1 MGGQFNFSNYSDFSK
16 KSEELKNY
24 VEMTPEMQAEVEAAK
39 KAAEKAELQGGLNGN
54 KGKDLT
60 KGVTVDGVKPLSNE
74 ELAARFGEIREADPA
89 WKRLLN
95 NVYHHSKN
103 FVKEFGEAV
112 TGGAIIVLKGAAC
125 ALGVFASCSSEDD
138 DLPDIG
144 AKAEL
149 EYNPKSFEVVNNRCK
164 ILNMSDEDFDAAIN
178 ANDLLRDSEKARLTA
193 LDFSR
198 KTSDGVKFSYGAEK
212 SSDGTGNAYI
222 NVPEGQNGIK
232 LYLDSASQIPAGD
245 VIKYIDVL
253 KPDLKC
259 DDEKLHFED
268 KNGAP
273 QVVVDNGF
281 THKVGDSVQVKEN
294 SALGAMKTLVSAMG
308 FNDAQEPMQISE
320 NNLLLDLK
328 VGQGAYTNEQ
338 NDFAKNT
345 NFSFELVERGDLNNI
360 TNGNP
365 QVKMKVFGQ
374 EISGKLFNE
383 NGNVIVKDDKGEEL
397 VRLSQKQGYNLG
409 SDEEPDNYDG
419 VLIEVKGKEYA
430 FIWDGD
436 MGKIDRENGTFMTTY
451 KSVHNDFNT
460 QGLGEADRYYKE
472 KQDNLGDARSLARN
486 NFNALKEILR
496 TEATANAT
504 LDWN

>member
-1 MGGQFNFSNYSDFSK
+1 
-16 KSEELKNY
+16 
-24 VEMTPEMQAEVEAAK
+24 
-39 KAAEKAELQGGLNGN
+39 
-54 KGKDLT
+54 
-60 KGVTVDGVKPLSNE
+60 
-74 ELAARFGEIREADPA
+74 
-89 WKRLLN
+89 
-95 NVYHHSKN
+95 
-103 FVKEFGEAV
+103 
-112 TGGAIIVLKGAAC
+112 
-125 ALGVFASCSSEDD
+125 
-138 DLPDIG
+138 
-144 AKAEL
+144 
-149 EYNPKSFEVVNNRCK
+149 
-164 ILNMSDEDFDAAIN
+164 
-178 ANDLLRDSEKARLTA
+178 
-193 LDFSR
+193 
-198 KTSDGVKFSYGAEK
+198 
-212 SSDGTGNAYI
+212 
-222 NVPEGQNGIK
+222 
-232 LYLDSASQIPAGD
+232 
-245 VIKYIDVL
+245 
-253 KPDLKC
+253 
-259 DDEKLHFED
+259 
-268 KNGAP
+268 
-273 QVVVDNGF
+273 
-281 THKVGDSVQVKEN
+281 
-294 SALGAMKTLVSAMG
+294 MG